1 MTRRITRCWESPTN
15 EDTQWFMVGK
25 TPAGGSASA
34 CWTVGRIEMLTLSW
48 VAGPGPEE
56 FQRYA
61 NSRVDIYDDDD
72 KLRVSLPTSAVA
84 VEYADSEGTE

>member
-15 EDTQWFMVGK
+15 EDTQWFMVGNQK
-25 TPAGGSASA
+25 PGRG
-34 CWTVGRIEMLTLSW
+34 WRVGRIEMLTLSW